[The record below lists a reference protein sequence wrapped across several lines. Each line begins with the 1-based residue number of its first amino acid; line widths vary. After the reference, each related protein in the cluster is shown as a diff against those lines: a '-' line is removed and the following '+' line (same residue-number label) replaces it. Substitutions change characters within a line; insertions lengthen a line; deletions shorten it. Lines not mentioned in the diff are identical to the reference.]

1 MHPLLRAAA
10 ERRLG
15 LFTPADARR
24 AGYGADEI
32 RHLLRSGTW
41 RRLRRGVYVTA
52 EELAGAEAAGRRHWL
67 EALAVQVVLDRPTAA
82 LSHLTACRLWGLP
95 VRRDA
100 DPLVRL
106 TDPTHTR
113 TGCGYRVTCGPLDDD
128 EVRARGPLRVTS
140 PARTLVDCARG
151 GPFQD
156 AVIAMDRALLMKLLT
171 TAELAAAATRAAR
184 WAGGPRAARAVSL
197 ADGRAESPLETRGRL
212 RILGAGLPPF
222 DLQREIW
229 ADGRM
234 VAVADLWFDDSAV
247 AVEFDGQLKYTDPWR
262 DPGRVLWDEKRR
274 EDTVRALDVG
284 VVRIVSADLA
294 GGWPAL
300 EARLR
305 DLTSRPGP
313 ARRRFTTV
321 PRAEGRV
328 RAG

>member
-10 ERRLG
+10 DRRLG
-15 LFTPADARR
+15 IFTTVDARR
-24 AGYGADEI
+24 AGYGSDEI

-41 RRLRRGVYVTA
+41 RRLRRGVHVSTEDLDRA
-52 EELAGAEAAGRRHWL
+52 VARGRGHWL
-67 EALAVQVVLDRPTAA
+67 EALAVQVALGRPQAA

-95 VRRDA
+95 IPRDA
-100 DPLVRL
+100 DPIIRL

-113 TGCGYRVTCGPLDDD
+113 TGRGYRVTCGPLDDD
-128 EVRARGPLRVTS
+128 EIRTGGPLRVTS
-140 PARTLVDCARG
+140 PARTLVDCARE
-151 GPFQD
+151 GPLQD
-156 AVIAMDRALLMKLLT
+156 AVIAMDRALLIKRLT
-171 TAELAAAATRAAR
+171 VAELATAAARAAR
-184 WAGGPRAARAVSL
+184 WAGGPRALRAVSL

-212 RILGAGLPPF
+212 RILGAALPPF

-229 ADGRM
+229 VDGRM
-234 VAVADLWFDDSAV
+234 VAVADLWFDDAAV
-247 AVEFDGQLKYTDPWR
+247 MVEFDGEVEYTDPWR

-284 VVRIVSADLA
+284 VVRVVSADLG

-305 DLTSRPGP
+305 HLTSGPGP

-321 PRAEGRV
+321 PRTEGRV